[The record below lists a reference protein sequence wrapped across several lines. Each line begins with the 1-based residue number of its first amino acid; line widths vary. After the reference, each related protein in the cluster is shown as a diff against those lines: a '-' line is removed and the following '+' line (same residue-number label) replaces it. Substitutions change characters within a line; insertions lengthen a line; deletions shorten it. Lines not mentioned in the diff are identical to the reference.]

1 MATRL
6 EWGVGACPTSP
17 PIASG
22 TAGQAEIS
30 AKKTVGFR
38 GRHHPGMVGRNY
50 PGMTWA
56 SSQKQSPGSCASRGS
71 SCRAEGL
78 GAWSARHSF
87 IGSPTSTAKSS
98 LSSDAATCTRGVIR
112 KRQCAPR
119 PNYALWRTG
128 SLRKSRLLLQPPF
141 TSIFFAAFARA
152 QLKGYGEQPI
162 LEAALDFVDI
172 NPIRHLKGA
181 LK

>member
-1 MATRL
+1 MPTRWEPSGMGWGGSALGVGGFSHQEHAWRSIEPTRRVGKEFGMATRL

-56 SSQKQSPGSCASRGS
+56 CSQKQSPGSCAAPGLLVSRG
-71 SCRAEGL
+71 GL
-78 GAWSARHSF
+78 GGLGQRDTRAIHRQPNQHCQ
-87 IGSPTSTAKSS
+87 IKS
-98 LSSDAATCTRGVIR
+98 
-112 KRQCAPR
+112 
-119 PNYALWRTG
+119 
-128 SLRKSRLLLQPPF
+128 
-141 TSIFFAAFARA
+141 
-152 QLKGYGEQPI
+152 
-162 LEAALDFVDI
+162 
-172 NPIRHLKGA
+172 
-181 LK
+181 